1 MDIIY
6 DGVLQCYVAQIGDEV
21 VCLGSETYEEAH
33 EEAKAI
39 LDMYFWKFFVDKRI
53 FLCMIVFVS

>member
-6 DGVLQCYVAQIGDEV
+6 DEVLQCYVAQIGDDV
-21 VCLGSETYEEAH
+21 VCLTGETYEEAH

-39 LDMYFWKFFVDKRI
+39 FDMYF
-53 FLCMIVFVS
+53 